1 MEVQRG
7 RELFELTA
15 VLSTDPDFPLD
26 NLRPPVAPDPYS
38 TPDISTN
45 RLRDGRPMLGLV
57 VGTIQTR
64 SYGAY
69 GSLRQWGVV
78 VEDIVP
84 GSPAEQNRVPRGAVL
99 TSINGLA
106 IRAPDDVFAIMEQ
119 VPVDRPVELTYVYGG
134 SAYRQLI
141 PLTQPEVTPRDVAK
155 PLEEGVVIEAPR
167 EPTPAVPNPAE
178 EPRDDALPELPPPD
192 PLPEDDVR
200 LPSRVAPTPEE
211 VRAMR
216 SELDTLRRRATEIE
230 TEINALKRD
239 GR

>member
-15 VLSTDPDFPLD
+15 VLSTDPSFPLE
-26 NLRPPVAPDPYS
+26 NFRPPVAPDPYD

-84 GSPAEQNRVPRGAVL
+84 GSPAEEHRVPRGAVL

-106 IRAPDDVFAIMEQ
+106 IRSPEDVFAIMEQ
-119 VPVDRPVELTYVYGG
+119 VPVDRPVELAFVYGG
-134 SAYRQLI
+134 SAYRQVI
-141 PLTQPEVTPRDVAK
+141 PLTQPDVTPRDVAK
-155 PLEEGVVIEAPR
+155 PLDEGIVIEAPR
-167 EPTPAVPNPAE
+167 EPTPAAPTPAI
-178 EPRDDALPELPPPD
+178 EPRDDGLPEL

-216 SELDTLRRRATEIE
+216 SELDTLRRRAVEIE
-230 TEINALKRD
+230 DEINALKRD
-239 GR
+239 AATPE